1 MPELAA
7 EPAPH
12 TLTVDSPLSPIDPY
26 YRTYSARGLLW
37 NIACDLKQSRL
48 VVEIL
53 DAAHDKYANIVHY
66 QTIQ

>member
-1 MPELAA
+1 MPA

-12 TLTVDSPLSPIDPY
+12 TLTVDSTLSPLDLY

-37 NIACDLKQSRL
+37 DIACDLKQSRL

-53 DAAHDKYANIVHY
+53 DAAHDKYANIAHY